1 MKDKCLC
8 ILRLAKLYI
17 SYISIDNYDNEIQ
30 VHFTSSIN
38 DAKRFDIDDI
48 ESFRYI
54 LEMLLEC
61 TFETIT
67 EVKEI
72 KGE

>member
-8 ILRLAKLYI
+8 ILKLAKLYI
-17 SYISIDNYDNEIQ
+17 SYMSIDNYDSEIQ
-30 VHFTSSIN
+30 VNFTSSIN

-67 EVKEI
+67 EVKES